1 MERIKRKNFTLILMI
16 VSVAFLI
23 YPGAADRPLTM
34 TKLWPIESR
43 NAAKEMY
50 DRYGQPDVE
59 GGDFLIWK
67 KRGPWEKITVS
78 RSGTLHKFP
87 FEHYDVLEQTL
98 PYKVP
103 IEKLNEIVIFDG
115 SLVVDRTRGTIS
127 ARCDRESSNILALNL
142 AHLVATNKMTVRSAR
157 FEYGQI
163 IRDKK
168 NGADPALMKQLAF
181 IAPFN
186 TPDPDI
192 NTTGLNG
199 ARTATTRKSWLPR
212 LIAGQ

>member
-1 MERIKRKNFTLILMI
+1 MERIKRKNFTLLFMI
-16 VSVAFLI
+16 VAVAFLI
-23 YPGAADRPLTM
+23 YPGASDRPITI
-34 TKLWPIESR
+34 TKLWPLESR
-43 NAAKEMY
+43 TAAEEIY
-50 DRYGQPDVE
+50 ERYGRPDAE

-67 KRGPWEKITVS
+67 KRGPWEEITVY
-78 RSGTLHKFP
+78 RTGTLHKFP

-103 IEKLNEIVIFDG
+103 FEKLNEIVIFDG
-115 SLVVDRTRGTIS
+115 SLVVDRTRGTLS

-142 AHLVATNKMTVRSAR
+142 AHLVATNKMSVRRAR
-157 FEYGQI
+157 QEYGQI

-168 NGADPALMKQLAF
+168 NGADPILMKELAF

-186 TPDPDI
+186 THDPDI

-199 ARTATTRKSWLPR
+199 GRPATTRKNWRPR
-212 LIAGQ
+212 LTAGR